1 MNISE
6 LARRL
11 RTTPDELR
19 EKLPALGF
27 DVGRKAI
34 KVDDRQVGRIM
45 RLWNEQRRR
54 NRLKEKYSKEQKI
67 KEEAVAKVKVVPLP
81 QILTVREFA
90 DKLALPLNMVIAE
103 LMKAGILASVNERI
117 DFDTASILAE
127 DLGYKVVTEERETE
141 VTEESGMSAEEL
153 KERLSGED
161 ESNLKERPPVVVVM
175 GHVDHG
181 KTQLLDT
188 IRATNVVKGEAGGI
202 TQHIGAYQ
210 VEKKGRSI
218 TFIDTPGH
226 EAFSV
231 MRSRGARV
239 ADVAIL
245 VIALDDGVQPQTIE
259 VINIIKAAKLPFVV
273 ALNKVDKPDAD
284 IQKVK
289 TQLSDHGFIP
299 EDWGGSTVMTPVSA
313 KTGQGIEELLDTIL
327 LVVDMDKEKIRANP
341 DQRAIGTVIESHVD
355 PGEGVVAT
363 VLVQSGTLKHNDVL
377 AVGGTSFGRVRAMKD
392 WNGEIVDEATPGM
405 PVKILGFKTATR
417 VGDIVEVPEDAKSLK
432 KAKKAYGG
440 DKPGV
445 AVQQVAKGE
454 DEEPEERKIL
464 PVILKADVLGS
475 LEAITGTLEKMRT
488 PDVAVSVVRKGLGN
502 VTESDVMQAEATG
515 GVIMGFNVR
524 ATKEADVL
532 AKDKNVD
539 VGYYKVIYELFDE
552 VKRRLQELLPAEVI
566 KTELGTL
573 EVLATF
579 QTDKRGRVIGGLVKE
594 GKLVKGAKI
603 VVYRSGEPV
612 DEGEILGLQVGKS
625 DTNEVKSG
633 RECGMKISTKRAI
646 EVGDVIDAFTIER
659 KERVLE
665 LPQ

>member
-54 NRLKEKYSKEQKI
+54 DRLKEKYSKEQKI

-81 QILTVREFA
+81 NILTVREFA
-90 DKLALPLNMVIAE
+90 DKLALPLNIVIAE

-127 DLGYKVVTEERETE
+127 DLGYKIVTEDKETE
-141 VTEESGMSAEEL
+141 VTEESGMSADEL
-153 KERLSGED
+153 KERLSRED
-161 ESNLKERPPVVVVM
+161 EANLKERPPVVVVM

-188 IRATNVVKGEAGGI
+188 IRATNVAKGEAGGI

-210 VEKKGRSI
+210 VEKKGRLI

-226 EAFSV
+226 EAFTV

-245 VIALDDGVQPQTIE
+245 VVALDDGVQPQTIE

-273 ALNKVDKPDAD
+273 ALNKADKPDAD

-289 TQLSDHGFIP
+289 TQLSDHGFVP
-299 EDWGGSTVMTPVSA
+299 EDWGGSTVMTTVSA

-363 VLVQSGTLKHNDVL
+363 LLVQTGTLRRNDVL
-377 AVGGTSFGRVRAMKD
+377 AVGGTGFGRVRAMKD
-392 WNGEIVDEATPGM
+392 WNGETIDEAPPGM

-432 KAKKAYGG
+432 KVKKAYGR

-454 DEEPEERKIL
+454 DEESEERKIL

-488 PDVAVSVVRKGLGN
+488 SDVAVSVVSKGLGN

-524 ATKEADVL
+524 PTKEADVL

-539 VGYYKVIYELFDE
+539 SGYYKVIYELFDE
-552 VKRRLQELLPAEVI
+552 VTRRLQDLLPVEVI
-566 KTELGTL
+566 RTELGKL

-579 QTDKRGRVIGGLVKE
+579 QTDKRGRVIGGRVTE

-603 VVYRSGEPV
+603 VVYRGGEPV
-612 DEGEILGLQVGKS
+612 DEGEILGLQTGKT
-625 DTNEVKSG
+625 DTDEVKSG
-633 RECGMKISTKRAI
+633 TECGMKVSTKHAI
-646 EVGDVIDAFTIER
+646 EVGDVIDVFTIER